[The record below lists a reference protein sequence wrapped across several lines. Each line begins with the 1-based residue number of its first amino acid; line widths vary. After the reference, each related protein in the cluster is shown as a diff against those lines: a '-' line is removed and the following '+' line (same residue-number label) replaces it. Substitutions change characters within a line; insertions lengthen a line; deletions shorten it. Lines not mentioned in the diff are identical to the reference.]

1 MLTPSLLRRQPRGA
15 CRLCLDK
22 VGRPLC
28 CGFLRNLADAD
39 VASLERLSDDSCS
52 FKKVFMEKVLIVAI
66 ADNNAIGRNNEL
78 LWHISEDL
86 KFFKRTTMGCPV
98 IMGRKTFESIGR
110 PLPKR
115 LNVVVTRRGF
125 DAPEGVI
132 VVGSLE
138 EAYEYVERTVSDV
151 RADAASSD
159 IQTAVSGFDRQNE
172 PAVQRLFI
180 MGGGQI
186 YAQAL
191 PDMDRLIITHVHTV
205 IDDADTFFPKIDP
218 AVWKVAK
225 RSEKMTD
232 PETAYAFEFVEYVR
246 V

>member
-1 MLTPSLLRRQPRGA
+1 
-15 CRLCLDK
+15 
-22 VGRPLC
+22 
-28 CGFLRNLADAD
+28 
-39 VASLERLSDDSCS
+39 
-52 FKKVFMEKVLIVAI
+52 MEKVLIVAI

-115 LNVVVTRRGF
+115 LNVVVSRRGF
-125 DAPEGVI
+125 YAPEGVV

-138 EAYEYVERTVSDV
+138 EAYGYVERTVSDV
-151 RADAASSD
+151 QAGAAS
-159 IQTAVSGFDRQNE
+159 AG
-172 PAVQRLFI
+172 QRLFI

-205 IDDADTFFPKIDP
+205 IDDADTFFPLIDP
-218 AVWKVAK
+218 AVWKVAR

-232 PETAYAFEFVEYVR
+232 PETGYTFEFVEYVR

>member
-1 MLTPSLLRRQPRGA
+1 
-15 CRLCLDK
+15 
-22 VGRPLC
+22 
-28 CGFLRNLADAD
+28 
-39 VASLERLSDDSCS
+39 
-52 FKKVFMEKVLIVAI
+52 MEKVLIVAI
-66 ADNNAIGRNNEL
+66 ADNNAIGRNNDL

-115 LNVVVTRRGF
+115 LNIVVSRRGF
-125 DAPEGVI
+125 EAPEGVK

-138 EAYEYVERTVSDV
+138 EAYEYIERSVTVV
-151 RADAASSD
+151 RAGVGSADVQSATS
-159 IQTAVSGFDRQNE
+159 VPGEQNG
-172 PAVQRLFI
+172 PVNRRLFI

-205 IDDADTFFPKIDP
+205 IEDADTFFPQIDP
-218 AVWKVAK
+218 ALWKVDS
-225 RSEKMTD
+225 RSEMMTD
-232 PETAYAFEFVEYVR
+232 PETGYTFEFVEYVG
-246 V
+246 VK